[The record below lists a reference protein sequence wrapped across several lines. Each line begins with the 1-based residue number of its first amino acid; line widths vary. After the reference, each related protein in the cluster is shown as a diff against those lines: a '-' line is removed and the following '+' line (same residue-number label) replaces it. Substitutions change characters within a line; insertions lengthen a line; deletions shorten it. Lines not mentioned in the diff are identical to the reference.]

1 MSQEKLLKLALILH
15 EVYHSYDVVLH
26 AVNINGLPSGLEQA
40 IVRTVEVVQES
51 HDQVWFRKWAE
62 RSNAERLEQEQA
74 PPLRG
79 GPARQN
85 SEPDINGMGNM
96 MGNMA
101 AMMGNMMGNM
111 GSCGGMSSMGM
122 NNCGMGS
129 MGSMPMNGCHSR
141 ESSIILDPEEM
152 PSFVSRDPRGF
163 ILRSAVPLRMA
174 EALQQK
180 AVQVMGSTFTK
191 ISFSGDVSS
200 NARIMSVQESGGT
213 PRVGYIDLGSLFNIC
228 AGFMLMMRHYAVA
241 ACGRSLAGANAWQC
255 QASCRRKCAVRR
267 APAASGRRE
276 DLPSVAQLEQSVNLA
291 CTCLR
296 DGARAR
302 AWEISQEALQKLLR
316 RRSRGRHLHHSL
328 EYALRVNLSCATE
341 EVAERELHLR
351 EARFGFP
358 AADPAYDVRKV
369 AFINPAVRHRLHR
382 HAEALTVATQL
393 CRVDPASTFLAL
405 REVFR
410 SQPDDVFVVTFP
422 RCGTTWMVQ
431 IAVCC
436 LFGAAANYEDH
447 ALFLEGSIASSAA
460 YVQHMEAWSDKPR
473 PRLFKSHVPAEMHPG
488 LAHGE
493 EEILQEHGKVIYVV
507 RNPKDALISLR
518 HHHANNPAIGWTG
531 SWDEWVR
538 QWIAGDR
545 SQEYGGSYFEHVKG
559 WWTLAQR
566 HPQRIRI
573 FYFEEMKANLRQ
585 SVAEVAEFLQ
595 TSLGSTQVDEV
606 CKACRFES
614 MRGRHQVSE
623 DIRSVA
629 LSHELSL
636 ASLTCH

>member
-1 MSQEKLLKLALILH
+1 MRDIASAA
-15 EVYHSYDVVLH
+15 D
-26 AVNINGLPSGLEQA
+26 LPFGSPLPP
-40 IVRTVEVVQES
+40 S
-51 HDQVWFRKWAE
+51 H
-62 RSNAERLEQEQA
+62 
-74 PPLRG
+74 
-79 GPARQN
+79 
-85 SEPDINGMGNM
+85 
-96 MGNMA
+96 
-101 AMMGNMMGNM
+101 
-111 GSCGGMSSMGM
+111 
-122 NNCGMGS
+122 
-129 MGSMPMNGCHSR
+129 
-141 ESSIILDPEEM
+141 
-152 PSFVSRDPRGF
+152 
-163 ILRSAVPLRMA
+163 
-174 EALQQK
+174 
-180 AVQVMGSTFTK
+180 
-191 ISFSGDVSS
+191 GDVMWLGED
-200 NARIMSVQESGGT
+200 AATQQQT
-213 PRVGYIDLGSLFNIC
+213 PPAPEAV
-228 AGFMLMMRHYAVA
+228 APKAEAVA

-351 EARFGFP
+351 EAIGLEPLRVEARFHL
-358 AADPAYDVRKV
+358 AALLAEEKKLAEALQLLRQALEIAPEEVNCLALTCRCLEG
-369 AFINPAVRHRLHR
+369 LHR

-410 SQPDDVFVVTFP
+410 SQPDDVFVVTFS

-623 DIRSVA
+623 DIRSRVNPEHFRAGRVGSWREELTAAQAA
-629 LSHELSL
+629 LVDERLRTAL
-636 ASLTCH
+636 GREMRQGLRIAE